1 MNKAPFLIAVV
12 AAAQQSP
19 PEPVFRAGTRL
30 VEVEVI
36 VRSQPVRP
44 PGLRASLAY
53 FLDSGPPFG
62 PPGSLANGLTKDDF
76 TLFDQGKR
84 QPIAVFSVGRS
95 DDTKPVSLP
104 PGAVSNRT
112 DNRGQPLNNAT
123 VVLVDLLNTPWD
135 LTEYAR
141 QGTIKLL
148 RSLGE
153 TDTNIAVYSLG
164 ENLHMLRD
172 FGDDP
177 QTLSPDVAGA
187 LRDYGD
193 LLALEGGGPAAA
205 DVHGRI
211 TVKAAKSVIQH
222 LSGFPGR
229 KNLVWLAQAI
239 RLPPA
244 VMALL
249 QRANIVLYPVNVRG
263 VGGFASLESEYATR
277 ELGTASGGRGFFD
290 AMDLTF
296 AVRAAQEDSV
306 SAYVLG
312 YYPPERMLDGQF
324 HKINVKLR
332 DEAFEVH
339 YRSGYLAT
347 KAAVPLASSTIGLT
361 AQAALEAQHPGLYDV
376 RVTVDL
382 HDIHLDRKDGRFT
395 GEFDVSVP
403 DASAKGTVKS
413 ARFAINLTD
422 EQLAEALE
430 KGFAVLV
437 KGAESESGEIR
448 VVVSDRATGVAGSVR
463 VPVAR

>member
-1 MNKAPFLIAVV
+1 M
-12 AAAQQSP
+12 
-19 PEPVFRAGTRL
+19 
-30 VEVEVI
+30 
-36 VRSQPVRP
+36 
-44 PGLRASLAY
+44 
-53 FLDSGPPFG
+53 
-62 PPGSLANGLTKDDF
+62 
-76 TLFDQGKR
+76 
-84 QPIAVFSVGRS
+84 
-95 DDTKPVSLP
+95 SLP

-153 TDTNIAVYSLG
+153 TDTNLAVYSLG
-164 ENLHMLRD
+164 ENLHLLHD
-172 FGDDP
+172 FSEDP
-177 QTLSPDVAGA
+177 QTLSPDVAVA
-187 LRDYGD
+187 LGDYGD

-211 TVKAAKSVIQH
+211 TVKAAKSIIQH

-229 KNLVWLAQAI
+229 KNLVWLAQAT

-296 AVRAAQEDSV
+296 AVRAAQEDS
-306 SAYVLG
+306 STAYVLG

-324 HKINVKLR
+324 HKITVKLR

-347 KAAVPLASSTIGLT
+347 KVAVPLASSIGLT
-361 AQAALEAQHPGLYDV
+361 AQATPEAQHAGLYDV

-382 HDIHLDRKDGRFT
+382 HDIHLDRKDGHFI
-395 GEFDVSVP
+395 GAFEVSVP

-413 ARFAINLTD
+413 AKFGVDLTD

-430 KGFAVLV
+430 KGFTVLV
-437 KGAESESGEIR
+437 KGAESESGGIR
-448 VVVSDRATGVAGSVR
+448 VVVRDRVTSVAGSVR
-463 VPVAR
+463 VPVAKQWTVGTNHIATFSSTKLLLDRRSPTLFQATASATPQRPIPAPRHWNPIQNP